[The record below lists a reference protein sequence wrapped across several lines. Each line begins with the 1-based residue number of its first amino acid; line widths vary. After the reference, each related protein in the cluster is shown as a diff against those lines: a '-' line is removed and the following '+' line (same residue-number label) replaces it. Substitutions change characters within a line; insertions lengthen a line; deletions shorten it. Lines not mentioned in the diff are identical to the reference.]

1 MKKLVELNRKGFTLI
16 EVIVVAA
23 IIAILAGIL
32 VPMIFNQVDEAKKTR
47 AMGDIKILQ
56 NALTGLKGNT
66 QRSPTWSTDSG
77 ACLEDVDGLVGPGQ
91 RPDYLA
97 AAGALPGAL
106 ILNISEVMG
115 VAKGS
120 ATANCYR
127 LSDGSDRWAG
137 PYVGTDLGTDPWNN
151 TYVIYVNG
159 LKSTVNGPAW
169 ILSAGPDGI
178 INTDFATA
186 TAVDIN
192 DIGVKIQ

>member
-47 AMGDIKILQ
+47 AQGDIKILQ
-56 NALTGLKGNT
+56 NAVATIKGNT
-66 QRSPTWSTDSG
+66 QKSPTWSTDSG
-77 ACLEDVDGLVGPGQ
+77 ACLEDVDMLRGPGTA
-91 RPDYLA
+91 PGYLA
-97 AAGALPGAL
+97 AGGALPAGL
-106 ILNISEVMG
+106 TLNVSEVMG

-127 LSDGSDRWAG
+127 LPDGNDKWAG
-137 PYVGTDLGTDPWNN
+137 PYVGTDLGTDPWGNS
-151 TYVIYVNG
+151 YVLYVSG
-159 LKSTVNGPAW
+159 LKAAAPGPAW
-169 ILSAGPDGI
+169 IVSAGPDGI
-178 INTDFATA
+178 INTDFANS
-186 TAVDIN
+186 TAVDTN